1 MVAVNTF
8 ISLEFIEADIQEAS
22 NVNILGIFHHRREGC
37 SRHEEIDVGASSSQA
52 LQNQSNA
59 TLELNSPTLHLL
71 SDENRDV
78 YQLKSITEADETAL
92 HIATEQDKVLLSL
105 LTPEDRADV
114 FFRSIK
120 NDLYGIA
127 LKFLKEHSG
136 RVLAHDMDG
145 DTALHVLA
153 RKSLYMSGFNKELIA
168 TYVDDE
174 KNTLLHL
181 AAKYPDQPSV
191 GGLPAAAPNFQREL
205 IIFKEVEKLM
215 QPSLREAK
223 NAQGLT
229 PKELFAK
236 ESTQEVV
243 TSGMVVATL
252 IATVVFPAA
261 ITLPGAKDDKT
272 GIPLYPKDPMLYTFA
287 ISNAIAMCSSSLSI
301 LSFLSI
307 FTASY
312 NLADFNTTLPRKLV
326 TGFSALFTSV
336 VAMMIAFIATYFLVF
351 NYRSIFIPTLTI
363 IIGAVT
369 ITLYVIQQYPLL
381 KDLFDSIQI
390 IYKKYFRTN
399 DI

>member
-1 MVAVNTF
+1 MMEPEDLTLQDRNGNTAF
-8 ISLEFIEADIQEAS
+8 CIAARYTCLYCLEKKDMTMFLY
-22 NVNILGIFHHRREGC
+22 NL
-37 SRHEEIDVGASSSQA
+37 SR
-52 LQNQSNA
+52 
-59 TLELNSPTLHLL
+59 
-71 SDENRDV
+71 
-78 YQLKSITEADETAL
+78 
-92 HIATEQDKVLLSL
+92 SL

-127 LKFLKEHSG
+127 LKFLKEHPG
-136 RVLAHDMDG
+136 LVLAHDMDG

-236 ESTQEVV
+236 ESTQVYSKVER
-243 TSGMVVATL
+243 SG
-252 IATVVFPAA
+252 
-261 ITLPGAKDDKT
+261 
-272 GIPLYPKDPMLYTFA
+272 
-287 ISNAIAMCSSSLSI
+287 
-301 LSFLSI
+301 
-307 FTASY
+307 
-312 NLADFNTTLPRKLV
+312 
-326 TGFSALFTSV
+326 
-336 VAMMIAFIATYFLVF
+336 
-351 NYRSIFIPTLTI
+351 
-363 IIGAVT
+363 
-369 ITLYVIQQYPLL
+369 
-381 KDLFDSIQI
+381 
-390 IYKKYFRTN
+390 
-399 DI
+399 

>member
-71 SDENRDV
+71 SGCTNGDWKKARCLLSD
-78 YQLKSITEADETAL
+78 YGQLLLRTAITEADETAL

-127 LKFLKEHSG
+127 LKFLKEHPG
-136 RVLAHDMDG
+136 LVLAHDMDG

-153 RKSLYMSGFNKELIA
+153 RKSLYMSEMKLNRNLELKSLQALQLLECLWKEATRQSSVNIKELIPSNLLFDAVKMGNFPFLVKLIRFSPTLVHKLDENKRTIFHIAILHRHINIFNLIHEIGFNKELIA

-205 IIFKEVEKLM
+205 IIFKV
-215 QPSLREAK
+215 
-223 NAQGLT
+223 
-229 PKELFAK
+229 
-236 ESTQEVV
+236 
-243 TSGMVVATL
+243 
-252 IATVVFPAA
+252 
-261 ITLPGAKDDKT
+261 
-272 GIPLYPKDPMLYTFA
+272 
-287 ISNAIAMCSSSLSI
+287 I
-301 LSFLSI
+301 LSHSLLSSI
-307 FTASY
+307 FFY
-312 NLADFNTTLPRKLV
+312 YCR
-326 TGFSALFTSV
+326 
-336 VAMMIAFIATYFLVF
+336 
-351 NYRSIFIPTLTI
+351 
-363 IIGAVT
+363 
-369 ITLYVIQQYPLL
+369 
-381 KDLFDSIQI
+381 
-390 IYKKYFRTN
+390 
-399 DI
+399 